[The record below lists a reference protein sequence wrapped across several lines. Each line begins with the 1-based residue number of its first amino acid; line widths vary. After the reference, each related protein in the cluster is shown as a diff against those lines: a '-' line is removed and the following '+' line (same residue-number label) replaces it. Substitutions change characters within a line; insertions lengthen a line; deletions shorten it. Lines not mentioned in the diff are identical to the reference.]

1 MRDELRRHGWGDE
14 AAERMAAA
22 VAAVTA
28 ENRTGIA
35 ALDFDDTCIAG
46 DLGDAIF
53 HHAAE
58 AGSLAADALPGWVS
72 SAPPGALD
80 WLAAAEHALAAG
92 GPPRAYGFVLEA
104 FAGWPLEAF
113 RAHCRA
119 TLAAELEAAV
129 GGRQLGGPSG
139 PRVRSG
145 IRFRTRV
152 GALVGRLH
160 DLGWQ
165 VWVVSGSAEWA
176 VEVAVERF
184 GVAPG
189 RVRGQR
195 VVVRDG
201 VLTGE
206 GGGPAVF
213 GPGKVAVLEPLLEHP
228 PDLALG
234 DSPNDRE
241 LLGWARAA
249 VVMDAG
255 DANSLGRE
263 TPARGWAVE
272 PTGAVWRPELFG

>member
-14 AAERMAAA
+14 AAERVAAA
-22 VAAVTA
+22 VATVTA
-28 ENRTGIA
+28 ENRPGIA

-53 HHAAE
+53 HHAAA
-58 AGSLAADALPGWVS
+58 AGSLAADVLPGWRSV
-72 SAPPGALD
+72 APPGAPD
-80 WLAAAEHALAAG
+80 WLAAVEHALAAG
-92 GPPRAYGFVLEA
+92 GPARAYGFVLEA

-113 RAHCRA
+113 RAHCRD
-119 TLAAELEAAV
+119 TLSAELEAPV
-129 GGRQLGGPSG
+129 GGQRLGGPSG
-139 PRVRSG
+139 SRVRSG

-152 GALVGRLH
+152 GALVGRLR

-201 VLTGE
+201 LLTGE
-206 GGGPAVF
+206 GVSPAVF

-263 TPARGWAVE
+263 ARARGWAVE
-272 PTGAVWRPELFG
+272 PTGAVWRPDIFD